1 MPRIL
6 SHSALGLGL
15 GFCCLLVSPGG
26 APRLSATLQIIRF
39 SYPMNFTTILKTFTQ
54 HQQKRSLGP
63 FSSDTLFVCIFGIGV
78 TICLFFIWRECVGMY
93 MLVCVWVGVGVCVK
107 YKYYMY
113 CICRRRAAALFMRVS
128 PFYVYLN
135 FLVGAHRGRQGGRA
149 KRADSK
155 KCKRR
160 HNNAQ

>member
-6 SHSALGLGL
+6 SHSAGSGL

-54 HQQKRSLGP
+54 HQQKDLSAPSLL
-63 FSSDTLFVCIFGIGV
+63 SSDTLFVCIFGIGV
-78 TICLFFIWRECVGMY
+78 TICLFFIWRVCVGMY

-113 CICRRRAAALFMRVS
+113 CICRRRAAALFTRVS

-135 FLVGAHRGRQGGRA
+135 FLVGAHRGRQERSE
-149 KRADSK
+149 KSR
-155 KCKRR
+155 
-160 HNNAQ
+160 QQEV